1 MIIVRSLFAQQLV
14 RLKNMLFQSA
24 AEMRA
29 LEISKSDIILGLAAR
44 EEELAR
50 SKFQVG
56 LLFWRE
62 RT

>member
-1 MIIVRSLFAQQLV
+1 
-14 RLKNMLFQSA
+14 MLSQSA

-29 LEISKSDIILGLAAR
+29 LEISKSDIILGLEAR
-44 EEELAR
+44 EEELTR

-56 LLFWRE
+56 RLFWGE

>member
-1 MIIVRSLFAQQLV
+1 
-14 RLKNMLFQSA
+14 MLFQSA

-29 LEISKSDIILGLAAR
+29 LEISKSDIILELAAR